1 MSVFKKQKK
10 IKMPKTKKKQL
21 LFYNFHQ
28 WENSWSSRN
37 KTQMLFRLVKKL
49 KRRHTHY
56 PTKQPWCLC
65 GEELFFFSCL
75 NYKLWD
81 NARQRKCCFFFWS
94 SEHFGRA
101 PCFSLR
107 GTRIFFFEKY
117 FSVEVTRASW
127 LKLKFRCGPNFFIF
141 TEAKTNNIT
150 AEVCVC
156 GGQRNLL
163 VFLKYFFLTI

>member
-81 NARQRKCCFFFWS
+81 NARQRKCFFF
-94 SEHFGRA
+94 FDQ
-101 PCFSLR
+101 
-107 GTRIFFFEKY
+107 
-117 FSVEVTRASW
+117 V
-127 LKLKFRCGPNFFIF
+127 
-141 TEAKTNNIT
+141 NISD
-150 AEVCVC
+150 E
-156 GGQRNLL
+156 LL
-163 VFLKYFFLTI
+163 VFHSGVREFFFLKNISVLRLPEHHDWS